1 MINGRKEAV
10 EMAEEEALAEGR
22 VWGQC
27 MFSELHM
34 SESIL
39 ITGSRQLSLFNLK
52 QRDAEKKICG
62 FM

>member
-10 EMAEEEALAEGR
+10 EMAKEEALAEGR
-22 VWGQC
+22 VWGQR

-39 ITGSRQLSLFNLK
+39 ITGSSQLSLFNLK
-52 QRDAEKKICG
+52 QKDADKTI
-62 FM
+62 